1 MRVPLTICV
10 LALSLAPAAAVAR
23 DFNEP
28 ELAEAAG
35 ELADPAR
42 QEQVA
47 AMAGAM
53 IEAVMRMPVGGM
65 MQAAAAMAGKDAG
78 EIDPATTLAD
88 LAGDDAADAPAE
100 IAERLPQ
107 MMGMMAQMAGAMDA
121 MVPQLRDMAETMR
134 RELPQAE

>member
-1 MRVPLTICV
+1 
-10 LALSLAPAAAVAR
+10 VAR

-65 MQAAAAMAGKDAG
+65 MQAAADMAGKDAG